1 MSRHRSSREER
12 GGQREDVA
20 FPAYATQMRAEAA
33 AVRRVSRRVGAA
45 LARDAAAAGATRD
58 ADVLRRLRSETVTAI
73 GRVVYSSN
81 AVFVLEMEG
90 PDPDHPDEPLR
101 AIYKPARGERPLWDF
116 PTQTLQMREAAAYV
130 VSAALDDG
138 VVPPTTLRDGPH
150 GPGSV
155 QLFVHGPQEGA
166 NPVPEALEEQL
177 RSLAALDVLINN
189 ADRKR
194 AHLLLGDDGRIRGI
208 DNALSFLPYPRQ
220 RTVLIELGGEPLPE
234 PVARRVHEL
243 ATDGGGRRATLRT
256 ELTGLLDRDEVAAFE
271 ERLDLL
277 AAAPVYPVL
286 DPWDGRPFEW
296 W

>member
-1 MSRHRSSREER
+1 VSRHQSGREER
-12 GGQREDVA
+12 GDRRDDVA
-20 FPAYATQMRAEAA
+20 ITAYAAQMRAEAA
-33 AVRRVSRRVGAA
+33 ALRRVSRRFAA
-45 LARDAAAAGATRD
+45 AVARDAAAAGAPRD
-58 ADVLRRLRSETVTAI
+58 ADVLRRLRSEPITGI

-90 PDPDHPDEPLR
+90 RDPEHTDEPLR

-116 PTQTLQMREAAAYV
+116 PAQTLHMREVAAYV

-138 VVPPTTLRDGPH
+138 VVPATTLRDGPH

-155 QLFVHGPQEGA
+155 QLFVHEPQGETRQAPQE
-166 NPVPEALEEQL
+166 LEEQL

-194 AHLLLGDDGRIRGI
+194 AHLLLGDNGRVHGI

-220 RTVLIELGGEPLPE
+220 RTVLIDLGGHPLPE
-234 PVARRVHEL
+234 PVAARVREL
-243 ATDGGGRRATLRT
+243 ATDEGRREALRA
-256 ELTGLLDRDEVAAFE
+256 ELSRLIERDELAAFD
-271 ERLDLL
+271 ERLDSL
-277 AAAPVYPVL
+277 ATDPVYPIL
-286 DPWDGRPFEW
+286 DPWEGRPFEW

>member
-1 MSRHRSSREER
+1 M
-12 GGQREDVA
+12 
-20 FPAYATQMRAEAA
+20 
-33 AVRRVSRRVGAA
+33 
-45 LARDAAAAGATRD
+45 
-58 ADVLRRLRSETVTAI
+58 LRRLRSERITGI

-90 PDPDHPDEPLR
+90 SDPVHREQPLR

-116 PTQTLQMREAAAYV
+116 PMQTLHMREAAAYV

-150 GPGSV
+150 GLGSV
-155 QLFVHGPQEGA
+155 QLFVHS
-166 NPVPEALEEQL
+166 PEEHSQPRPDTLEEQL
-177 RSLAALDVLINN
+177 RSVAALDVLINN

-194 AHLLLGDDGRIRGI
+194 AHLLLGDDGRVYGI

-234 PVARRVHEL
+234 PVSRRVRTL
-243 ATDGGGRRATLRT
+243 AGDEGRRSTLR
-256 ELTGLLDRDEVAAFE
+256 LQLMGLLDRGEVAAFD
-271 ERLDLL
+271 ERLDAL
-277 AAAPVYPVL
+277 AATPVYPVL

>member
-1 MSRHRSSREER
+1 VSRQRPGRGER
-12 GGQREDVA
+12 GGDRDAVPIA
-20 FPAYATQMRAEAA
+20 AYAEEMRAEAVA
-33 AVRRVSRRVGAA
+33 IRRVSRRFRDA
-45 LARDAAAAGATRD
+45 LANDAAAAGAPQD
-58 ADVLRRLRSETVTAI
+58 AEVLRRLRSEQITGI

-81 AVFVLEMEG
+81 AVFLLEMEG
-90 PDPDHPDEPLR
+90 PDPAHPDEPLR

-116 PTQTLQMREAAAYV
+116 PTQTLHMREAAAYV
-130 VSAALDDG
+130 VSGALDDG

-155 QLFVHGPQEGA
+155 QLFVHSPA
-166 NPVPEALEEQL
+166 DDTHPPAAALEEHL

-208 DNALSFLPYPRQ
+208 DNALSFLAYPRQ
-220 RTVLIELGGEPLPE
+220 RTVLIELGGQPLPK
-234 PVARRVHEL
+234 PVAQRVREL
-243 ATDGGGRRATLRT
+243 AADDDRRAHLRS
-256 ELTGLLDRDEVAAFE
+256 ELGSLLERGEVAAFE
-271 ERLDLL
+271 ERLDQL
-277 AAAPVYPVL
+277 AATPVYPTL